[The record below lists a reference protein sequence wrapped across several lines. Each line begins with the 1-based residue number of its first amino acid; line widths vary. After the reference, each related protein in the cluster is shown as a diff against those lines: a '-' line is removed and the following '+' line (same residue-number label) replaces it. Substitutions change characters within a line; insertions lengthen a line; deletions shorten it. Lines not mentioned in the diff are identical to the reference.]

1 MKRDGQSVY
10 RLFDH
15 TADLGMEIYGDDPR
29 ALFTHAARA
38 LFEVL
43 VSSVGQADACET
55 GEDIEVTGEDWPDLM
70 VNWLRELLYLWAGRQ
85 LLLVKLHIDTI
96 EETRICAHLE
106 TCRFDPQRHLIEK
119 EIKAVTYHQVE
130 TGPHGGR
137 WRARVIFDT

>member
-1 MKRDGQSVY
+1 MKRDDQNVY

-15 TADLGMEIYGDDPR
+15 TADLGMEIYGEDPR
-29 ALFTHAARA
+29 ALFTNAAMA
-38 LFEVL
+38 LFDVL
-43 VSSVGQADACET
+43 VLPLAEGNACGE

-106 TCRFDPQRHLIEK
+106 TCDFDPRRHLIEK